1 MSKVYC
7 SAVVPAPVHEVWGLV
22 RDFGG
27 FAEWHPMATDSRV
40 EGDLSGDTVGCVR
53 ALPVPDGSSQREQ
66 LLALSDLDHSCAF
79 TIIEG
84 PVPVQNYLSELRLR
98 RVTADETTFVEWV
111 GQFDVADAD
120 EAEVCNLVMTVYHEG
135 LQALTER
142 FGKEG

>member
-7 SAVVPAPVHEVWGLV
+7 SAVVPAPVQDVWALV
-22 RDFGG
+22 RDFGS
-27 FAEWHPMATDSRV
+27 FAERHPMVADSWI
-40 EGDLSGDTVGCVR
+40 EGDRSGDTVGCVR
-53 ALPVPDGSSQREQ
+53 TFPLPDGGHQRDQ

-84 PVPVQNYLSELRLR
+84 PVPLENYLSELRLR

-120 EAEVCNLVMTVYHEG
+120 EAEVCNTVMTVYHAG
-135 LQALTER
+135 LEALRAR
-142 FGKEG
+142 FTAG